1 MSVYEL
7 HVQLSIEAIL
17 SVCYRRRGSRCS
29 TCWTSI
35 TRILPS
41 IVVTW
46 PVCKCVAT
54 WPASWTIPG
63 SSIIIFLRSN
73 LLLVDSLIFHQF
85 ANCCKKRKIRC
96 FYKERT
102 QIFIKFKNFEKEYLL
117 FDYVIIYPITVLL
130 LREISF
136 PLVSCYFLSLRTFHL
151 NIMNFK

>member
-1 MSVYEL
+1 MLNEYYAYPSVDCRNVAC
-7 HVQLSIEAIL
+7 VQMRCDVTCFLN
-17 SVCYRRRGSRCS
+17 YSR
-29 TCWTSI
+29 
-35 TRILPS
+35 
-41 IVVTW
+41 
-46 PVCKCVAT
+46 
-54 WPASWTIPG
+54 

-85 ANCCKKRKIRC
+85 ANCCKKRC

-151 NIMNFK
+151 NIMNFKQYKCFRNKKIQRNCYRI